1 MKGSLVIIAFFILG
15 TVCGLLHLVPSQLTQ
30 GNTSY
35 FALCALIFCVGISI
49 GNDSSVLQ
57 TLRHT
62 NPRLLLL
69 PLCTFIGT
77 MAVCLAVSLL
87 TSTHR
92 LTDCLAIGSG
102 FGYYSLSSI
111 FITQYRGA
119 ALGTVAL
126 LANIARELITLLASP
141 LLVRW
146 FGPLAPI
153 SVGGA
158 TSMDTTLPIIS
169 RYSGKDLV
177 TLSVFHGFVMDF
189 SVPFLVT
196 FFCEL

>member
-77 MAVCLAVSLL
+77 MAGCLAVSLL

-92 LTDCLAIGSG
+92 LTDCLAIGPQQNQ
-102 FGYYSLSSI
+102 I
-111 FITQYRGA
+111 N
-119 ALGTVAL
+119 
-126 LANIARELITLLASP
+126 NIGLMADSTHFSAELK
-141 LLVRW
+141 
-146 FGPLAPI
+146 
-153 SVGGA
+153 
-158 TSMDTTLPIIS
+158 TTPHRI
-169 RYSGKDLV
+169 RRMF
-177 TLSVFHGFVMDF
+177 TMQRH
-189 SVPFLVT
+189 
-196 FFCEL
+196 